1 MYLFLLWSS
10 TSDHTPTLP
19 TWPTL
24 DAQAGRGPP
33 TARPVDA
40 GRSGVHASTAQP
52 SPTRD
57 PAHHVAFFLPRPWRL
72 RPPLRSNSPTPAI
85 ASSSILPGE
94 AIHRRRGEA
103 RQLSP
108 EELSPTGLGARAR
121 RGWTTT
127 TGAGRAPDPTAAA
140 AAAGGRRPS
149 TRASASPPTASPT
162 RPRRSRRGPRRTTTM
177 APPPSPRLR
186 TPSPPRPPHRVN
198 PSLLLPALCIVNR
211 SVAEKR
217 ELRVMFTRS
226 NSEQLILT

>member
-52 SPTRD
+52 SPPRD

-72 RPPLRSNSPTPAI
+72 RPPLRSNSPPPAT

-140 AAAGGRRPS
+140 AAAAGRRPLPARRPALPRRRQ
-149 TRASASPPTASPT
+149 RAPPQPPRAAPYHHHGPPTVSAAPHPVPASSST
-162 RPRRSRRGPRRTTTM
+162 SSKSL
-177 APPPSPRLR
+177 PPPP
-186 TPSPPRPPHRVN
+186 
-198 PSLLLPALCIVNR
+198 R
-211 SVAEKR
+211 SVH
-217 ELRVMFTRS
+217 
-226 NSEQLILT
+226 SESLSSGEERTACHVYSIE

>member
-1 MYLFLLWSS
+1 MAHPRR
-10 TSDHTPTLP
+10 TGRPRPTH
-19 TWPTL
+19 
-24 DAQAGRGPP
+24 RK
-33 TARPVDA
+33 ARSMRA
-40 GRSGVHASTAQP
+40 EAASTRAQPQP
-52 SPTRD
+52 SPPRD

-72 RPPLRSNSPTPAI
+72 RPPLRSNSPPPAT

-94 AIHRRRGEA
+94 AIHRRRGA
-103 RQLSP
+103 SALTRGAQP
-108 EELSPTGLGARAR
+108 HRRGRARAR

-140 AAAGGRRPS
+140 SAAAGGRRPS

-198 PSLLLPALCIVNR
+198 PSLPALCILNLCIVNR
-211 SVAEKR
+211 WVAQKR

-226 NSEQLILT
+226 NCEQLILPDWIAC